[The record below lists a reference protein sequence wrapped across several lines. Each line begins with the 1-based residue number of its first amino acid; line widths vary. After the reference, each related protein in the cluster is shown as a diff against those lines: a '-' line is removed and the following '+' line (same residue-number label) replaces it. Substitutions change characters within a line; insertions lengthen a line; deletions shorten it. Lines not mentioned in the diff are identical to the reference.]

1 MKLYLVRHAT
11 AEDANPATDD
21 KDRTLTDSGKT
32 KMMRAAEGLRKMKIR
47 PLLILTSPLKRAQE
61 TAEILANGLVGVR
74 VEVMAE
80 LAPGVD
86 AQIVLEALRSHARH
100 KSVVLVGHQPGLG
113 QLTSL
118 LLTGSDRRCDFEF
131 KKGGVACLDADFS
144 DHPARGVLEWFATPK
159 LLRRI

>member
-86 AQIVLEALRSHARH
+86 AQIVLE
-100 KSVVLVGHQPGLG
+100 
-113 QLTSL
+113 
-118 LLTGSDRRCDFEF
+118 
-131 KKGGVACLDADFS
+131 
-144 DHPARGVLEWFATPK
+144 
-159 LLRRI
+159 